1 MTRIQQVQ
9 WELEMDYIGHPYYVS
24 GNAIMHA
31 LGQQLPHDVH
41 RHLNASHGV
50 FVPGQFGTFP
60 EEHSQSGIR
69 PYLGSGLPDV
79 ESYDDLFLMRQAS
92 HSWLLDSRPRDA
104 LNTHDI
110 RVQSGHPA
118 LSHET
123 IMGKPDDA
131 RKQQQTTNWYI
142 NAYLHADRDDVLP
155 LDESA
160 LDGLQFGGKRN
171 YGYGITRLKD
181 TQVVD
186 LEALDYSRLE
196 DREAF
201 ILELVTP
208 FVLESEYP
216 NAHDQDVPWW
226 WKEDRRDLREREE
239 KVLEQ
244 REVYKLQTVDHGQVV
259 AYEGDRPV
267 ETAKS
272 GILRVGSHSKYGFGE
287 LRVKPVEPRS
297 NQCQNLEEK
306 TKVTG

>member
-1 MTRIQQVQ
+1 MTRIQQVH

-31 LGQQLPHDVH
+31 LGQHISHDLH
-41 RHLNASHGV
+41 QHLHASHGI

-79 ESYDDLFLMRQAS
+79 EAYDDLFLMRDPS
-92 HSWLLDSRPRDA
+92 HPWLLDSRPRDA

-110 RVQSGHPA
+110 RPQSGHPA

-123 IMGKPDDA
+123 IMGKPEGA
-131 RKQQQTTNWYI
+131 RKQQQTTKWYVH
-142 NAYLHADRDDVLP
+142 AYLHADRDDVLP
-155 LDESA
+155 LDESD

-196 DREAF
+196 GADTYLIEM
-201 ILELVTP
+201 VSP

-216 NAHDQDVPWW
+216 GADDTDVPWW
-226 WKEDRRDLREREE
+226 WKEDRRDLREREG

-244 REVYKLQTVDHGQVV
+244 REVYRLQTIDHGQVV
-259 AYEGDRPV
+259 KYEGDRPV
-267 ETAKS
+267 ETAKNA
-272 GILRVGSHSKYGFGE
+272 IRRVGSHSRYGFGE
-287 LRVKPVEPRS
+287 LRVIPI
-297 NQCQNLEEK
+297 EK
-306 TKVTG
+306 TIKN